1 MLRGLFE
8 GDETSLICRIKVIG
22 SKRTIVGG
30 TVGRLAAA
38 LLLVVSCVS
47 CGGESGSPKESD
59 ASDVSTALSTVPVAT
74 TPDGDVELCSLA
86 TETLPGS
93 AEEPASNQS
102 LAASLKTRADA
113 MATIAKASRGELAD
127 ALARSSEAMSQL
139 ADAVTRNAEPDAL
152 DSLLTALSQDTEFV
166 AAQEI
171 IDAAVLEAC
180 KEKG

>member
-1 MLRGLFE
+1 M
-8 GDETSLICRIKVIG
+8 
-22 SKRTIVGG
+22 
-30 TVGRLAAA
+30 GRLAAA
-38 LLLVVSCVS
+38 LLLVVGCLA
-47 CGGESGSPKESD
+47 CTEESGSTNESD
-59 ASDVSTALSTVPVAT
+59 TSEASAVLSTVPVAT

-93 AEEPASNQS
+93 PEEPASNES

-127 ALARSSEAMSQL
+127 ALARSGEAMSQL
-139 ADAVTRNAEPDAL
+139 ADAVTRSAEPDAL

>member
-1 MLRGLFE
+1 V
-8 GDETSLICRIKVIG
+8 S
-22 SKRTIVGG
+22 
-30 TVGRLAAA
+30 RLAAV
-38 LLLVVSCVS
+38 LFLVAGFLSCS
-47 CGGESGSPKESD
+47 GESGSTNDSDTSD
-59 ASDVSTALSTVPVAT
+59 ASSALSTMPVAT

-93 AEEPASNQS
+93 ADEPASNES

-139 ADAVTRNAEPDAL
+139 ADAVTQNAAPDAL

>member
-1 MLRGLFE
+1 M
-8 GDETSLICRIKVIG
+8 
-22 SKRTIVGG
+22 
-30 TVGRLAAA
+30 GRLAAA
-38 LLLVVSCVS
+38 LLLVVGCLA
-47 CGGESGSPKESD
+47 CTEESGSTNESD
-59 ASDVSTALSTVPVAT
+59 TSEASAALSTVPVAT

-93 AEEPASNQS
+93 AEEPASNES

-139 ADAVTRNAEPDAL
+139 ADAVTRSAEPDAL